1 MNVANTTQSEMAEA
15 RIAAAPL
22 PENPPSMWRRGV
34 IALRTHWPE
43 YLMEAGELGL
53 FMVSACAFTV
63 LLQHPASPLR
73 ALLPSDFVRRMV
85 TGLAMGATAL
95 ALIYSPWGKQS
106 GAHMNPA
113 ITLTFL
119 CLKKVQPWDALFYTL
134 AQFAGGITGVV
145 ASAIVLR
152 MAISHPTV
160 KYAATLPGPAG
171 ARAAFAAEVV
181 ISFILLLTVLVVS
194 NNRVVSRFTG
204 VFAAILVATYIT
216 FESPIS
222 GMSMNPAR
230 TFGSALSAHNFTGL
244 WIYLIAPPI
253 GMLLAAEFYVR
264 VRSSHAVYCAKFHH
278 QNSKHCIFVCRY
290 PELIGFESSTPAEL
304 QQTK

>member
-1 MNVANTTQSEMAEA
+1 MNAAGTTQLEVAEA
-15 RIAAAPL
+15 QIAAAPL

-53 FMVSACAFTV
+53 FMISACAFTV
-63 LLQHPASPLR
+63 LMQYPGSPIR
-73 ALLPSDFVRRMV
+73 ALLPSDFVRRML

-95 ALIYSPWGKQS
+95 ALIYSAWGKQS

-113 ITLTFL
+113 VTLTFL
-119 CLKKVQPWDALFYTL
+119 RLKKVQPWDALFYVL

-145 ASAIVLR
+145 TSAIVWR
-152 MAISHPTV
+152 MAIAHPAV
-160 KYAATLPGPAG
+160 NYAATLPGPAG
-171 ARAAFAAEVV
+171 TRAAFAGEVS
-181 ISFILLLTVLVVS
+181 ISFVLLLTVLLAS
-194 NNRVVSRFTG
+194 NNRIVGRFTG
-204 VFAAILVATYIT
+204 LFAAILVATYIT

-230 TFGSALSAHNFTGL
+230 TFGSAFSARNFTGL
-244 WIYLIAPPI
+244 WIYFIAPPI

-264 VRSSHAVYCAKFHH
+264 IQSSRAVYCAKFHH
-278 QNSKHCIFVCRY
+278 QNSKRCIFVCRY
-290 PELIGFESSTPAEL
+290 SELIGFGHGTPKES
-304 QQTK
+304 Q